1 MRIPILPGILLSV
14 LLSATHSSAQPYSDP
29 DILALLNKY
38 GCTECHGGS
47 GGLLVTPYASILTT
61 GDHGPVVVPG
71 DTNSV
76 IILKLKGTAGFG
88 DRMPRGGAPVDPE
101 DLRTFVNWISAGA
114 LETAPTSIEPETGLP
129 GEFSLSQNYPNPFN
143 PTTRIRF
150 QIPQAGDVRLTVYDH
165 LGREVGILVDAW
177 LDAGTYDV
185 AFDALRSPGGGGRL
199 ATGALASG
207 VYLYR
212 LRAGSYDA
220 TRKMVIV
227 K

>member
-1 MRIPILPGILLSV
+1 MRIPILPGFLLFV
-14 LLSATHSSAQPYSDP
+14 VLSAAHSSAQPYYDP

-61 GDHGPVVVPG
+61 GNHGPVVVPG

-101 DLRTFVNWISAGA
+101 DLRTFVNWISTGA
-114 LETAPTSIEPETGLP
+114 PETAPTSIETETGLP
-129 GEFSLSQNYPNPFN
+129 AGFSLSQNYPNPFN

-150 QIPQAGDVRLTVYDH
+150 QVPQAGDVRLTVHDH
-165 LGREVGILVDAW
+165 LGRDVGTLVDAW
-177 LDAGTYDV
+177 LDAGSYEV
-185 AFDALRSPGGGGRL
+185 AFDALRSSGGGGRS
-199 ATGALASG
+199 AAGPLASG

-212 LRAGSYDA
+212 LRVGPYDA